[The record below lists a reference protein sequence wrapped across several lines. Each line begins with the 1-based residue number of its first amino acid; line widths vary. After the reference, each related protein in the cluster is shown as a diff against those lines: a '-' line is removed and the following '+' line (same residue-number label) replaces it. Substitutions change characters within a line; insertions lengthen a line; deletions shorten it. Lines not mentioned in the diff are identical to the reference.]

1 MAELSFWARGDSQT
15 ANNASLNSQGTSTT
29 PTTEITFTSG
39 TDGNLELDYNNGDFD
54 PDTQVIVDGVTYNF
68 TVEFSGNLPIAN
80 KLANVAGSDV
90 QGTEI
95 TVIELETGQRYYFFT
110 DGSGTFEIMDAMPNG
125 AIPIDNLSTT
135 GPVLICFVKGTMI
148 ATPIGEIAVETLQV
162 GDLVL
167 TETGEAKPIRWIGSR
182 FVSRHEQLCHA
193 NLRPI
198 RIPADAFGKG
208 APHSDLYLSRQ
219 HRIVL
224 DDWQIEMN
232 FGHSRVL
239 VPAGHLSGDRASV
252 LPPTEDITY
261 YHIYFDDH
269 EMVRSNGLLTESFQP
284 GKTGIDSLENNVR
297 AEFLSMFADDAINAA
312 TARDD
317 ALPSLRRHEALLL
330 AG

>member
-135 GPVLICFVKGTMI
+135 GPVLICFVKGR
-148 ATPIGEIAVETLQV
+148 
-162 GDLVL
+162 
-167 TETGEAKPIRWIGSR
+167 K
-182 FVSRHEQLCHA
+182 
-193 NLRPI
+193 
-198 RIPADAFGKG
+198 
-208 APHSDLYLSRQ
+208 
-219 HRIVL
+219 
-224 DDWQIEMN
+224 
-232 FGHSRVL
+232 
-239 VPAGHLSGDRASV
+239 
-252 LPPTEDITY
+252 ITTRL
-261 YHIYFDDH
+261 IKCIF
-269 EMVRSNGLLTESFQP
+269 N
-284 GKTGIDSLENNVR
+284 
-297 AEFLSMFADDAINAA
+297 
-312 TARDD
+312 
-317 ALPSLRRHEALLL
+317 
-330 AG
+330 